1 MQRITFRTPFYLH
14 FQIGCLD
21 AYALFLLF
29 FPQTLTDVSPKSFM
43 ESFAGLKKNHWENT
57 VMDFCCQDS
66 YCWIEKRW
74 SMPPHLVLWQRGLW
88 HQGGQAG
95 GQGVQLVA
103 AGARFCQNHGKSV
116 ATGGGDSSGVAAWK
130 KAANVQMTARSL
142 PCMTFPGPLGSTF
155 VPCSNVGFRLR
166 VIAEGRLC
174 NWGLLFWNFLE
185 FIRSK

>member
-57 VMDFCCQDS
+57 VMRANVGLKKDGRCHHLWFCDREGSGIRGTRSAACCS
-66 YCWIEKRW
+66 RGEVLPKPREISCHWRRRLKRCG
-74 SMPPHLVLWQRGLW
+74 GLKK
-88 HQGGQAG
+88 GGKRA
-95 GQGVQLVA
+95 
-103 AGARFCQNHGKSV
+103 N
-116 ATGGGDSSGVAAWK
+116 DSSVSA
-130 KAANVQMTARSL
+130 VHDV
-142 PCMTFPGPLGSTF
+142 PGTPGKHLRALLQCGS
-155 VPCSNVGFRLR
+155 RLR

-174 NWGLLFWNFLE
+174 NWWLLSWNFLE